1 MSNLSDTQMD
11 ELCSFAGRL
20 ADTARK
26 IIVPYFRSNL
36 SIEDKPV
43 DSATGQPVTIADQQS
58 ENAIR
63 DLITSQYPSHGIIGE
78 EFEDHN
84 PDAEFC
90 WVLDPI
96 DGTRAFIAGLPMFG
110 TLIGLGYQ
118 GQPLLGVVDQPIMKD
133 RFIGTARGSF
143 LNGDAIKTRKCDRLD
158 RAVYAVTDPR
168 MMATPAQEVVFQRL
182 MRETH
187 LTQFGGNC
195 CAYAM
200 LASGSIDLI
209 TENDLK
215 PWDIFALIP
224 VIEGAGGIVTS
235 WTGSPAQKSAT
246 VVACGDPSLHKDVLP
261 ILKMAS

>member
-26 IIVPYFRSNL
+26 IITPYFRSGL
-36 SIEDKPV
+36 SIDDKPT
-43 DSATGQPVTIADQQS
+43 DSDTGQPVTRADRES
-58 ENAIR
+58 EEAMR
-63 DLITSQYPSHGIIGE
+63 DLITSHYPDHGVIGE
-78 EFEDHN
+78 EFDDHN

-118 GQPLLGVVDQPIMKD
+118 KRPILGVLDQPVMKD
-133 RFIGTARGSF
+133 RFIGTARGSS
-143 LNGDAIKTRKCDRLD
+143 LNGKPIKTRKCSHLD
-158 RAVYAVTDPR
+158 QAIYSVTDPR

-195 CAYAM
+195 CAYGM
-200 LASGSIDLI
+200 LASGAIDLI

-215 PWDIFALIP
+215 PLDIYALIP
-224 VIEGAGGIVTS
+224 LIEGAGGVVTG
-235 WTGSPAQKSAT
+235 WTGGPAEKSAS
-246 VVACGDPSLHKDVLP
+246 VIACGDPILHREVLP
-261 ILKMAS
+261 LLKNAA